1 MDDSQIPE
9 YKFEV
14 VFGFSLDRLFQPPS
28 KQKDILNPTILNLTA
43 EEFEA
48 KMSTSNGSNRTNSH
62 NNDSLSGLP
71 EIIEPDESQG
81 VFHF

>member
-1 MDDSQIPE
+1 M
-9 YKFEV
+9 
-14 VFGFSLDRLFQPPS
+14 
-28 KQKDILNPTILNLTA
+28 ILNLTA